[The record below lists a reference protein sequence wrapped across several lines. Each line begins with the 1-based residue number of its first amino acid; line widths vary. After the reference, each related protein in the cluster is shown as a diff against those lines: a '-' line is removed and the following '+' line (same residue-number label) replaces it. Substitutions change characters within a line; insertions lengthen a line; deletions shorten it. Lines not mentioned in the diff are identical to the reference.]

1 MPKLLNA
8 RAPEDAEEE
17 RKVRTLAG
25 SRHAPGDWIFRA
37 RIISLSWQGLRTTR
51 IAEELGCHPK
61 TVRKRLHR
69 FNTEGIDGL
78 GDRPG
83 AGRKP
88 RITHD
93 ERSRIIALVSK
104 DPPGR
109 LVRYDGLPPEA
120 LDETKAAYWTLD
132 DLVEAAHELGIKI
145 GRSQVRRILLR
156 EGVRW
161 RNTRPW
167 AQSPDPEFVPKDR
180 GSSNSTQTRRP
191 TAPWSA
197 LTS

>member
-1 MPKLLNA
+1 MHSNAPFLKGGIHKRVATSAREKEETMPKLLYA
-8 RAPEDAEEE
+8 RAPEDTDEEQKI
-17 RKVRTLAG
+17 RKLAG

-37 RIISLSWQGLRTTR
+37 RIVFLSWQGSRITK

-88 RITHD
+88 RITQE

-109 LVRYDGLPPEA
+109 LLRYDGLPPEA

-132 DLVEAAHELGIKI
+132 ALAEAAQEMGIEV
-145 GRSQVRRILLR
+145 GRS
-156 EGVRW
+156 
-161 RNTRPW
+161 
-167 AQSPDPEFVPKDR
+167 
-180 GSSNSTQTRRP
+180 
-191 TAPWSA
+191 
-197 LTS
+197 